1 MQIHSVSSPVMSN
14 KLSSAQTKSES
25 DFATQLQTAAANAA
39 DSKEDAKLKKVCQD
53 MEAVFLNLLLSKMR
67 DTVPQS
73 GLLGDSSEEKTIRSL
88 LDTEM
93 TKNMA
98 QAGGMGLADMLYRQL
113 SVTAGGVNKSQAR

>member
-25 DFATQLQTAAANAA
+25 DFATQLQTAANAA